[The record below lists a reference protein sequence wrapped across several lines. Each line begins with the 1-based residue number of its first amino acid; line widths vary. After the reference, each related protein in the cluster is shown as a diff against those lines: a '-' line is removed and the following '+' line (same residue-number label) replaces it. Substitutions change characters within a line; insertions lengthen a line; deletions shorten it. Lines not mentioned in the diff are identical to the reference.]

1 MNKTVSYEGVYRVKQ
16 DKLIRRTDGL
26 TLVLGDRGSICGSS
40 RYFLTEGN
48 KKYIGNFYD
57 KNRFMDGGIAYEAVW
72 ESDKC
77 VAIVLF
83 NREQTEKDND
93 A

>member
-26 TLVLGDRGSICGSS
+26 TLVLGDRGSICGRD
-40 RYFLTEGN
+40 RYFLTEGS

-57 KNRFMDGGIAYEAVW
+57 KKRFMDGRIAYEAVW
-72 ESDKC
+72 ESHKS
-77 VAIVLF
+77 VAIILL
-83 NREQTEKDND
+83 NRK
-93 A
+93 